1 MLFSSPVFFLFFGVY
16 FLGHLASPLRWRIL
30 LIIVGSS
37 FFYGYWNPVYLILP
51 VLLTLVGWQG
61 ALWIHASSG
70 RLKYW
75 ALVGTISLLLIP
87 LLFFKYT
94 DFIINDVLRPL
105 VHLQST
111 DEPVKYVDLALPLG
125 ISFITFTLIAYVV
138 DVYKGVFQ
146 CEERVP
152 WLLGYILFFPQLIA
166 GPILRPSQLLPQ
178 LKHGRSW
185 RRRAWV
191 TGLAIFSVGL
201 VKKLVFADQM
211 GRIIGPIYANPA
223 IYDSL
228 ELWLAVWGF
237 TLQIFCDFSGYT
249 DMAVG
254 LGLTLGV
261 RLPQNFQQPYT
272 ASSIGDF
279 WRRWH
284 ITLSTWLRDYIYIP
298 LGGNQAGV
306 GKTIRNVMVTMLIG
320 GLWHGANWT
329 FVIWGGLHGCLVCLA
344 HLPLQVQA
352 LSHRIPGWI
361 RTAVTVITVALLWVY
376 FRAENLDQAHNIL
389 GRLWTFP
396 EMRISEFISRYPF
409 ALGLLLVFALSHR
422 WDDARRIRAL
432 VRMLPGYFLFPT
444 LVFLWVLA
452 ITVSTGNSAEF
463 IYFDF

>member
-1 MLFSSPVFFLFFGVY
+1 MDSCVEWQAEILGARRYHFLVID
-16 FLGHLASPLRWRIL
+16 P
-30 LIIVGSS
+30 
-37 FFYGYWNPVYLILP
+37 
-51 VLLTLVGWQG
+51 
-61 ALWIHASSG
+61 
-70 RLKYW
+70 
-75 ALVGTISLLLIP
+75 ALV
-87 LLFFKYT
+87 FKYT

-284 ITLSTWLRDYIYIP
+284 ITLSTWLRDYIYILSGEIR
-298 LGGNQAGV
+298 LGW
-306 GKTIRNVMVTMLIG
+306 GK
-320 GLWHGANWT
+320 
-329 FVIWGGLHGCLVCLA
+329 
-344 HLPLQVQA
+344 
-352 LSHRIPGWI
+352 
-361 RTAVTVITVALLWVY
+361 
-376 FRAENLDQAHNIL
+376 
-389 GRLWTFP
+389 
-396 EMRISEFISRYPF
+396 RY
-409 ALGLLLVFALSHR
+409 A
-422 WDDARRIRAL
+422 
-432 VRMLPGYFLFPT
+432 T
-444 LVFLWVLA
+444 
-452 ITVSTGNSAEF
+452 
-463 IYFDF
+463 